1 MSNPPNGYNTDVS
14 YNKFKGSYFNDDIDV
29 SGGDIISRSGNLYL
43 APNSSIFTESNQIQ
57 FNEEFQFT
65 DFVNNVN
72 VIGQLKNTYNSVEY
86 DVGLQCEKVDTLVAD
101 VATLSPIVSDTQF
114 KTTGFYWDSGLSST
128 VFNNNASFPNGSIS
142 STAIDNTSFVT
153 LSGAQTIDGIK
164 TFNSAPVMSGA
175 SITTGTIPVNRVSGS
190 AVNLSTA
197 QTITATKT
205 FSVVQNFTSNL
216 RLDGSLLVGTS
227 GGTTITNAQ
236 IQTIPTTAL
245 KTTNI
250 LYSSLTNQTQISN
263 LLEFTG
269 TLNGF
274 SVANFNNAITQS
286 LGLTSPAQSQLTTNA
301 NNITTANT
309 NITALQGKLTNVS
322 FTTPTTFITGTTES
336 NVLKFNTSLNGITP
350 TTLTYLSNVT
360 SDIQQQINN
369 VSSVSLS
376 ADNVFTGLC
385 KFTNN
390 LQLNSALVIKTPS
403 TSVTLSNDNLTRIQY
418 LSSVGSDL
426 NTSIT
431 NLNSSVSSLNTSVS
445 TLNTKTTKMSY
456 MSVGGINTTTFTD
469 GLVSQTFSFT
479 GAINN
484 ITPTTF
490 GYISDLTSSAQTQIS
505 NLATKL
511 TGLTFSGTTT
521 TVSNTLASSTLTFSS
536 TLNNISTT
544 TFAFLSG
551 ASENLQTAISNL
563 KTKTDTTNVNVA
575 TLTTTVNDFALRTT
589 EMSYSDDPTPQTNIT
604 NKIVLEEVVFTTD
617 LNDITPTTFGYL
629 AGVSS
634 NIQTQLNTKIDS
646 IVGTIIQ
653 HIKDDLQTNYPTRF
667 LLCNGQAVSRTG
679 TYANLFAMIGVTYGS
694 GDGSTFNVPDFT
706 ACFLRGAGSART
718 FGGVV
723 YTPPLVGTIQQ
734 DSMEAHVHST
744 GLSGISYLRTGTTT
758 ASGYFPGTIK
768 PTQSAFPDF
777 GGAVSSSHRTTTETR
792 PLNHS
797 VYFYI
802 TC

>member
-1 MSNPPNGYNTDVS
+1 MSSFPEWNIDPS
-14 YNKFKGSYFNDDIDV
+14 WNKITASYFRDTLDL
-29 SGGDIISRSGNLYL
+29 SGNLIIRNGTIRSP
-43 APNSSIFTESNQIQ
+43 ANTIEFDDSSANS
-57 FNEEFQFT
+57 
-65 DFVNNVN
+65 VNFENVK
-72 VIGQLKNTYNSVEY
+72 ITGSQKLTYNSVVY
-86 DVGLQCEKVDTLVAD
+86 DVGAVA
-101 VATLSPIVSDTQF
+101 L
-114 KTTGFYWDSGLSST
+114 KTT
-128 VFNNNASFPNGSIS
+128 
-142 STAIDNTSFVT
+142 
-153 LSGAQTIDGIK
+153 
-164 TFNSAPVMSGA
+164 
-175 SITTGTIPVNRVSGS
+175 
-190 AVNLSTA
+190 NLSYNLSINTTNCAGRFIFSATPTCA
-197 QTITATKT
+197 Q
-205 FSVVQNFTSNL
+205 SL
-216 RLDGSLLVGTS
+216 RIDGSLLCGT
-227 GGTTITNAQ
+227 GGNVVITNSQ
-236 IQTIPTTAL
+236 LQSIPTSAL

-274 SVANFNNAITQS
+274 SVVNFNNAITQTLS
-286 LGLTSPAQSQLTTNA
+286 LTSPAENRLTTLSTDLSTA
-301 NNITTANT
+301 TSNITTLT
-309 NITALQGKLTNVS
+309 NKLTNVS
-322 FTTPTTFITGTTES
+322 FTTPTTFITGTTET

-350 TTLTYLSNVT
+350 TTLTYLSNVS

-403 TSVTLSNDNLTRIQY
+403 TSITLSNDNLTRIQY
-418 LSSVGSDL
+418 LSNVGSDL
-426 NTSIT
+426 NTSVT

-445 TLNTKTTKMSY
+445 SLNTKTTKMSY

-479 GAINN
+479 GTINN

-521 TVSNTLASSTLTFSS
+521 TVANTLATSTLTFSS

-544 TFAFLSG
+544 TF
-551 ASENLQTAISNL
+551 NYISDLTSSAQSQINSL

-575 TLTTTVNDFALRTT
+575 TLTTTVNDFSQRTT

-617 LNDITPTTFGYL
+617 LNDITPTTFGFL
-629 AGVSS
+629 QGVSS
-634 NIQTQLNTKIDS
+634 NIQTQLNSKIDS

-653 HIKDDLQTNYPTRF
+653 HIKNDLQTNFPLRF
-667 LLCNGQAVSRTG
+667 LLCNGQNVSRT
-679 TYANLFAMIGVTYGS
+679 TYANLFSIIGTTYGV
-694 GDGSTFNVPDFT
+694 GDNSTTFGIPDFQ
-706 ACFLRGAGSART
+706 ACFLRMASAPRT
-718 FGGVV
+718 VGGVV
-723 YTPPLVGTIQQ
+723 YSPEAVGTIQQ
-734 DSMEAHVHST
+734 DSLEAHVHST

-758 ASGYFPGTIK
+758 GSGYFPGTIK

-777 GGAVSSSHRTTTETR
+777 GGAVSSSHRTSTETR